1 MPKKHLKT
9 TSGLVAEII
18 ILPHIV
24 KALTHYMRMAYTGL
38 VGCGYA
44 IKYPFGGKHNDG
56 LVAVFLS
63 TRHSLIECH

>member
-18 ILPHIV
+18 SLPHIV
-24 KALTHYMRMAYTGL
+24 KALTHYARIAYTGL

-44 IKYPFGGKHNDG
+44 IKYPFGGK
-56 LVAVFLS
+56 A
-63 TRHSLIECH
+63 